1 MRHSIRFVFM
11 VLLALSCSIGV
22 TRSVSA
28 QSANPWGLD
37 PTDPAQ
43 ISAQGEGTG
52 GSVQK
57 SFELTL
63 TGDVP
68 EGEVALVVY
77 ETSEGNDGAIIFCGP
92 TEFGG
97 EAPCEA
103 GTYTSDPI
111 TLAAGTEVSFIFAA
125 GDPQADE
132 PRFVEEGMETLTES
146 MVNQA
151 AFDYGGDQQQDD
163 TQTGGDEQKDDTQ
176 ADEGK
181 DTDDTG
187 SLPVTGGAVPACAPL
202 GSAAAALGLLLTSG
216 YALLRR
222 Q

>member
-1 MRHSIRFVFM
+1 M
-11 VLLALSCSIGV
+11 VLLALSCSLV

-37 PTDPAQ
+37 PTDPSQ

-57 SFELTL
+57 TFELTL

-68 EGEVALVVY
+68 EGELALVVY
-77 ETSEGNDGAIIFCGP
+77 QTSEGSADLIVFCGP
-92 TEFGG
+92 PEFGV

-111 TLAAGTEVSFIFAA
+111 TLATGTEVSFIFAA
-125 GDPQADE
+125 GDPQAEE
-132 PRFVEEGMETLTES
+132 PRFVEEGMETLTQS
-146 MVNQA
+146 MVNPA

-163 TQTGGDEQKDDTQ
+163 TRTGGDEQKDDTQ
-176 ADEGK
+176 VGEDK
-181 DTDDTG
+181 DTG
-187 SLPVTGGAVPACAPL
+187 ALPVTGGAVPVGAPL
-202 GSAAAALGLLLTSG
+202 GSAVALGLFLSSG